1 MAEPPQS
8 VAEIRVRRALAH
20 HPAVRDLADGPLV
33 AVHGGLGND
42 AWSAEHNGVRC
53 FVRLGAAGA
62 AEFGV
67 DRGAECA
74 LLGAVAAAGF
84 APGVIACD
92 AETGLLVTDFV
103 EGRSWSVE
111 DAGREANL
119 RRIGALL
126 RRLHAHEIPRH
137 LRTVSFEQQAA
148 GLGARLAGLVDDRA
162 CDVALRDRAQPVF
175 ARLAG
180 RPPSRTVCHN
190 DVHHLNV
197 IDTGSRLWLVDWE
210 YGGLGDPLFDL
221 ASVLCQHE
229 LDEHR
234 KSVFLDAYGLGGD
247 ERGTALADACWVFD
261 YVQWLW
267 YRLWL
272 QDHRDPE
279 GTGAA
284 RRNRLALRF
293 LRCNNGAL
301 DAGKGDAWPG

>member
-8 VAEIRVRRALAH
+8 VAEISVRRALAR
-20 HPAVRDLADGPLV
+20 HPAVRDLADRPLA

-42 AWSAEHNGVRC
+42 AWSAERNGARC
-53 FVRLGAAGA
+53 FVRLGAADA
-62 AEFGV
+62 AQFGV
-67 DRGAECA
+67 DRGAECL

-84 APGVIACD
+84 APDVIACD
-92 AETGLLVTDFV
+92 AATGLLVTDFV
-103 EGRSWSVE
+103 HGRSWSVE

-148 GLGARLAGLVDDRA
+148 RLGARLADLVDGRA
-162 CDVALRDRAQPVF
+162 GDGTLRDRAEQVF

-180 RPPSRTVCHN
+180 RPPSHTVCHN

-221 ASVLCQHE
+221 ASFLCQHE
-229 LDEHR
+229 LDEHQ
-234 KSVFLDAYGLGGD
+234 KSVFLDAYGLGRD
-247 ERGTALADACWVFD
+247 ERGTTLADACWAFD

-272 QDHRDPE
+272 QDDRDPE

-284 RRNRLALRF
+284 RRNRLALRL
-293 LRCNNGAL
+293 LRCNNGTL